1 MNEVKKM
8 SKKQSEIP
16 KPTTSNT
23 KKEILEA
30 YSQLLE
36 KLEGRAGEELRPEK
50 EKEERRAREVT
61 VVAEELAAVKVSE
74 AIGGIKTEITAAL
87 TDITSRIEEQTE
99 RYRKT
104 KEAVAVKEKELAEIF
119 EIEKSAYSLAALVE
133 AQRQKRE
140 TFEQEM
146 ASRRAE
152 LEAAIQQDR
161 AAWDRE
167 QAEAK
172 AGAKE
177 QQAQLEKSRRR
188 EQEEYDYLLKRDR
201 EQKINALQDEI
212 NRLEKELHQKRD
224 EFEKTVAAKEAGLK
238 EREAA
243 VAQEEKR
250 IVALDLQVEKFPGD
264 LEEGIKRAVKETTGR
279 LTAEVAKNEELLR
292 KTFEGEKN
300 VFTTRIQALEQIAAD
315 QKKQLD
321 LLASQL
327 DKAYG
332 KVQDIA
338 VKAVSNPRER
348 YYGESSS
355 KGAAQNESK

>member
-1 MNEVKKM
+1 M
-8 SKKQSEIP
+8 SA
-16 KPTTSNT
+16 SNT

-30 YSQLLE
+30 YSQLVKKME
-36 KLEGRAGEELRPEK
+36 ESAGVELRPEK

-61 VVAEELAAVKVSE
+61 VVAEELATVKVSE
-74 AIGGIKTEITAAL
+74 VIGGIKTEINAAL
-87 TDITSRIEEQTE
+87 TDIASRIETQTE

-140 TFEQEM
+140 AFEEEM

-161 AAWDRE
+161 AAWNRE

-212 NRLEKELHQKRD
+212 NSLEKELQGKRD
-224 EFEKTVAAKEAGLK
+224 EFEKTVAAREAGLK

-250 IVALDLQVEKFPGD
+250 IVALDVQVEKFPGE
-264 LEEGIKRAVKETTGR
+264 LEESIKRAVKETTEK
-279 LTAEVAKNEELLR
+279 LTAEAAKNEELLR
-292 KTFEGEKN
+292 KTYEGEKN
-300 VFTTRIQALEQIAAD
+300 VLTTRIQALEQIAAD

-338 VKAVSNPRER
+338 IKAVSNPRER
-348 YYGESSS
+348 YYGESPA
-355 KGAAQNESK
+355 KDAAQIGNK